1 MASYSLVGRRLTPVS
16 GGTDPLVV
24 TVTGGNSSQLNFA
37 AVACEVVATGASG
50 SYVYA
55 WTLRDPTNTDR
66 TALLDDDTIDSPT
79 FTPDLA
85 GGGGNWIATCVVTSG
100 GQAVTVTKTVTVG
113 QKGSNGT
120 TWVRVAN
127 IVSDGTTDA
136 SVSGGNI
143 VWGGITFAAPNT
155 GVAVVDG
162 DLVLANAVGSTQ
174 FNTSTRTPP
183 LVTVSLSTLAGIS
196 AVGAR
201 QVLIVLD
208 VESYAPSTANEAL
221 RFGIENATNQI
232 GTGASSRGVIGGQA
246 FSTNIR
252 VGEILCQD
260 TTGIGQQAATATAA
274 SIAGIACLVSGT
286 TVEVYSSTTA
296 FADASAVFDTT
307 VKQNGGM
314 RAGATVNTLNQV
326 IIAAAKPSAG
336 AGATATI
343 RGLQVWVR

>member
-1 MASYSLVGRRLTPVS
+1 VRLDGLALDGSS
-16 GGTDPLVV
+16 GGGVNQLVAAFAGGDTQQDGLAAVASTV
-24 TVTGGNSSQLNFA
+24 TVTGGEAPYAYA
-37 AVACEVVATGASG
+37 AT
-50 SYVYA
+50 
-55 WTLRDPTNTDR
+55 
-66 TALLDDDTIDSPT
+66 LLDPRGVDRSAILTGGTTASPG
-79 FTPDLA
+79 FTPDLT
-85 GGGGNWIATCVVTSG
+85 GGGGVWTLRT
-100 GQAVTVTKTVTVG
+100 TVTDAGGRTAVATKAVTVG
-113 QKGSNGT
+113 QSGFVLARS
-120 TWVRVAN
+120 
-127 IVSDGTTDA
+127 IVSDETTDA
-136 SVSGGNI
+136 TVSGGNI
-143 VWGGITFAAPNT
+143 AWGGVTFAAPNA
-155 GVAVVDG
+155 GVEVVDG

-183 LVTVSLSTLAGIS
+183 LVTVSLSTLAGLS
-196 AVGAR
+196 AVGTR

-232 GTGASSRGVIGGQA
+232 GTGASSRGVIGGQV

-260 TTGIGQQAATATAA
+260 TSGIGQQAATATAA

-336 AGATATI
+336 AGAVCTI

>member
-1 MASYSLVGRRLTPVS
+1 MRLAGLALDGSS
-16 GGTDPLVV
+16 GGGVNQLVAAFA
-24 TVTGGNSSQLNFA
+24 GDSSQNDLA
-37 AVACEVVATGASG
+37 AVASTVTASG
-50 SYVYA
+50 GETPYTYA
-55 WTLRDPTNTDR
+55 AT
-66 TALLDDDTIDSPT
+66 LLDPRGVDRSAILTGGTTASPG
-79 FTPDLA
+79 FTPDLTGGGVWTLRTTVTDA
-85 GGGGNWIATCVVTSG
+85 GGRTAVATK
-100 GQAVTVTKTVTVG
+100 AVTVG
-113 QKGSNGT
+113 QSVFVL
-120 TWVRVAN
+120 VRS

-136 SVSGGNI
+136 TVSGGNI
-143 VWGGITFAAPNT
+143 AWGGVTFAAPNT
-155 GVAVVDG
+155 GVEVVDG

-183 LVTVSLSTLAGIS
+183 LVTVSLSTLAGLS
-196 AVGAR
+196 AVGTR
-201 QVLIVLD
+201 QVLIIMD
-208 VESYAPSTANEAL
+208 VESYAPSAANEAL
-221 RFGIENATNQI
+221 RVGMENATNPV
-232 GTGASSRGVIGGQA
+232 GTGASSRGVMGGQV

-260 TTGIGQQAATATAA
+260 TTGLGQQAATATAA

-286 TVEVYSSTTA
+286 TVEVYSSTAA
-296 FADASAVFDTT
+296 FADASAVLDTT

>member
-1 MASYSLVGRRLTPVS
+1 MRLAGLALDGSS
-16 GGTDPLVV
+16 GGGVNQLVAAFA
-24 TVTGGNSSQLNFA
+24 GDSSQNDLA
-37 AVACEVVATGASG
+37 AVASTVTASG
-50 SYVYA
+50 GETPYTYA
-55 WTLRDPTNTDR
+55 AT
-66 TALLDDDTIDSPT
+66 LLDPRGVDRSAILTGGTTASPG
-79 FTPDLA
+79 FTPDLT
-85 GGGGNWIATCVVTSG
+85 GGGGVWTLRA
-100 GQAVTVTKTVTVG
+100 TVTDAGGRTAVATKAVTVG
-113 QKGSNGT
+113 QSGFVL
-120 TWVRVAN
+120 VRS

-136 SVSGGNI
+136 TVSAGSI
-143 VWGGITFAAPNT
+143 AWGGVTFSAPNA
-155 GVAVVDG
+155 GVEVVDG

-183 LVTVSLSTLAGIS
+183 LVTVSLSTLAGLS
-196 AVGAR
+196 AVGTR
-201 QVLIVLD
+201 QVLIIMD

-221 RFGIENATNQI
+221 RVGMENATNPV
-232 GTGASSRGVIGGQA
+232 GTGASSRGVMGGQA

-260 TTGIGQQAATATAA
+260 TTGLGQQAATATAA